1 MAKKKN
7 NKKVKAVKKMQDKSP
22 EIGEVV
28 EDTVPPVDQ
37 KDGNAEDKNIDDEN
51 NEDVVESSS
60 VNTSKGSIPVADS
73 EESGQRTYETKLNSD
88 AKDVMSLDKSAGITD
103 TAQHSIEGESPRL
116 VEKTLRKPAAASE
129 DIGGTDAE
137 VSGILDS
144 GVPPDSIVESSKD
157 DELNEIDL
165 NESLIEVPADS
176 SKVAEVH
183 VGSEEPEQYNQQLK
197 TLPSNNIN
205 DADQSLKNE
214 TSKIEKAID
223 GYSSPPLPPRD
234 HKATADVLET
244 LPSTPSGEQET
255 TPAASQSPISPPLPP
270 RHSKNRPQR
279 AVPPPLSEEMQ
290 SEEFRKNLA
299 LANAPTPPPKQP
311 EVRKVKQLDSG
322 AEINLI
328 INRFRQTSHHY
339 QRQDEASRENLER
352 GKDFLKSSYSTF
364 LESLE
369 PTSPM
374 KSITSKEHD
383 DITAEA
389 VELQDDEIELI
400 KVDWAFWTQ
409 VVNDFPSVAN
419 YPEKLEQKIT
429 DGIPPQIRGIIWQLI
444 ANSKSKEFEDIYNT
458 LLHSESPHEAIIRR
472 DLKRTKY
479 IPEDKIED
487 LFNIMK
493 VYSVYDPD
501 VGYTQGMAFIA
512 TPLLLNCES
521 EAEAFGLLIRLMK
534 SYGLRDLFLPDMP
547 GLMLLLY
554 QFDRLFEE
562 NSPQL
567 YNHLTRQGVRSS
579 MYATQWFLTFFAYK
593 FPLGF
598 VLRIYDIVFV
608 EGIESIL
615 RFAVNLMLKNEKFLL
630 ELNFDKLLDFLKNQ
644 LFGYY
649 SKDSIEERNLEK
661 ELEQY
666 TDDNGHPDGSDANS
680 VLKKK
685 LTSTS
690 QVIAE
695 KGEPSTEISD
705 EDYDIEMFVHDAMND
720 VHVTP
725 ISLKRYAAEYDEIH
739 EIEQQKEAQYESI
752 RIKNHQLQKEV
763 RKLEHD
769 YTLLNREHVEIA
781 NELIKNRL
789 KIETLIDENKDQKLG
804 ILDLKRRLEEE
815 VRKQELPNPD
825 SSIPSDLKQDLDR
838 TIKRNA
844 EVMSENLRLQ
854 DKIGEQER
862 IISELKAANRAG
874 AAATFQPSL
883 KPPLANGWSGL
894 KKVFK

>member
-7 NKKVKAVKKMQDKSP
+7 NKKVKVVKKMQDKSP
-22 EIGEVV
+22 ETGEAV
-28 EDTVPPVDQ
+28 EDTVASFDQ
-37 KDGNAEDKNIDDEN
+37 KDGNAKCKSIDDEDS
-51 NEDVVESSS
+51 EHAGE
-60 VNTSKGSIPVADS
+60 NTSINTPKSSISAAAS
-73 EESGQRTYETKLNSD
+73 EESGQETYEPELNADAD
-88 AKDVMSLDKSAGITD
+88 AKDVTSLHESAGITG
-103 TAQHSIEGESPRL
+103 AVQQSIEGETSRP
-116 VEKTLRKPAAASE
+116 VEKSPAAVNEDVEVINAEGSDVLNSE
-129 DIGGTDAE
+129 VT
-137 VSGILDS
+137 
-144 GVPPDSIVESSKD
+144 PNSIVESSKE
-157 DELNEIDL
+157 DELNEVDL

-176 SKVAEVH
+176 LKVAEVH
-183 VGSEEPEQYNQQLK
+183 VDPQESKQYYQQRK
-197 TLPSNNIN
+197 TSPMNHLV
-205 DADQSLKNE
+205 DVDQSLEDE

-223 GYSSPPLPPRD
+223 GYTSPPLPPRD
-234 HKATADVLET
+234 HKATANVLT
-244 LPSTPSGEQET
+244 TPPSTPRVEHET

-270 RHSKNRPQR
+270 RRSKNQLQR
-279 AVPPPLSEEMQ
+279 AVPPPLAEEMQ
-290 SEEFRKNLA
+290 SEDFRRNLA
-299 LANAPTPPPKQP
+299 LANAPSPPPKQS
-311 EVRKVKQLDSG
+311 EVNKVKQLDSA

-328 INRFRQTSHHY
+328 VNRFRQTSHHY

-369 PTSPM
+369 PNSTAT
-374 KSITSKEHD
+374 KKITIEDHE
-383 DITAEA
+383 DISTEA
-389 VELQDDEIELI
+389 AELQEDEIELI

-409 VVNDFPSVAN
+409 VVNDFPSVAS

-444 ANSKSKEFEDIYNT
+444 ANSKSKEFEDIYKT
-458 LLHSESPHEAIIRR
+458 LLPSASPHEVVIRR

-534 SYGLRDLFLPDMP
+534 SYGLRELFLPDMP

-615 RFAVNLMLKNEKFLL
+615 RFAVNLMLKNEKFLV

-649 SKDSIEERNLEK
+649 LKDSIEERNREK

-666 TDDNGHPDGSDANS
+666 ADDDGHPDSSDANS

-690 QVIAE
+690 QLIAE
-695 KGEPSTEISD
+695 KGESSTAISD

-739 EIEQQKEAQYESI
+739 EIEQQKEAQYESN

-769 YTLLNREHVEIA
+769 YTLLNREHIEIA

-789 KIETLIDENKDQKLG
+789 KIETLIDENNDQKLS

-815 VRKQELPNPD
+815 IRKQELPNPD
-825 SSIPSDLKQDLDR
+825 SSIPSDLKQDLNR

-844 EVMSENLRLQ
+844 EVMSDNLKLQ
-854 DKIGEQER
+854 DKVGEQER
-862 IISELKAANRAG
+862 IIAELRSANRAG
-874 AAATFQPSL
+874 VAATFQPSL